1 MPSTNSPGTALA
13 AKNELE
19 KKLPISPSYAMSL
32 KGLRDEGPRDINAR
46 WPVWGTSRSGALMAR
61 RIPVVLILVLVT
73 TTLSGRTVDP
83 PWSSNALPFSYD
95 DWSSQDWGLW
105 RRGRGL
111 RLSSAH

>member
-1 MPSTNSPGTALA
+1 
-13 AKNELE
+13 
-19 KKLPISPSYAMSL
+19 MSL
-32 KGLRDEGPRDINAR
+32 KGLRDQGPRDINAR

-105 RRGRGL
+105 RRGRGYGYRPL
-111 RLSSAH
+111 TEELALSVVARFREWRKKH